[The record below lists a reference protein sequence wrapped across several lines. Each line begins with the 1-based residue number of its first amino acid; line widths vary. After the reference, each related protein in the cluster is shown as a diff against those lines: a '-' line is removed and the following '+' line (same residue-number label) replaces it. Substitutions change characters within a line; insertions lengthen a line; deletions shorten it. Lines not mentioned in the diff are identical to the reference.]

1 MLLKAVKL
9 KKSFNSAWFKTDKT
23 LAVADAGFSLNPGE
37 TIGIIGESGA
47 GKTTLGLMLAGVI
60 KPDSGQIFY
69 KDKDIWALTRRK
81 RRQMYQHIQMIFQH
95 PESAFNPKWK
105 ISRSLMEPCRLHK
118 IPVSEN
124 FIIKWA
130 ERVGLA
136 EDVLYRYPMQLSG
149 GELQRIAIARAMSVS
164 PAILVLDEPVSMLDT
179 STQAQIIR
187 LIEKIQ
193 ADTRAACIF
202 ISHDVDIAR
211 LICNRIYKLENH
223 ILQKQVKQ
231 KKA

>member
-9 KKSFNSAWFKTDKT
+9 KKSFNSTWFKTGET
-23 LAVADAGFSLNPGE
+23 PAVVDAGFSLNPGE
-37 TIGIIGESGA
+37 TIGIVGKSGA

-60 KPDSGQIFY
+60 KPDFGQIFY
-69 KDKDIWALTRRK
+69 KGEDIWALTRRK
-81 RRQMYQHIQMIFQH
+81 RRRMQQHIQMIFQH
-95 PESAFNPKWK
+95 PESTFNPKWK

-118 IPVSEN
+118 MPVSEDT
-124 FIIKWA
+124 IIKWA

-149 GELQRIAIARAMSVS
+149 GELQRIAIARAMSIS

-179 STQAQIIR
+179 STKAQIIR
-187 LIEKIQ
+187 VIKKIQ
-193 ADTRAACIF
+193 ASTCAACIF

-211 LICNRIYKLENH
+211 LICNRMYKLENH
-223 ILQKQVKQ
+223 VLR
-231 KKA
+231 